1 MTCPV
6 CRPSG
11 LNWCRGPSTSFAS
24 VSTTTP
30 GLSSLAPTAAGRIKP
45 AYLIAGKG
53 VNLLSQQLARV
64 AQPMNMA
71 GRSTWRAS
79 GLTPSQMRSFRG
91 SVPGG
96 LAGAGSMVGAVI
108 PSTSVYRPPLRFF
121 R

>member
-1 MTCPV
+1 VTCRV
-6 CRPSG
+6 CQPLG

-30 GLSSLAPTAAGRIKP
+30 GSSLQALTARGTIKP
-45 AYLIAGKG
+45 AYLVVGKEDR
-53 VNLLSQQLARV
+53 VLSQQLARV

-79 GLTPSQMRSFRG
+79 GLTPSQMRSYRG